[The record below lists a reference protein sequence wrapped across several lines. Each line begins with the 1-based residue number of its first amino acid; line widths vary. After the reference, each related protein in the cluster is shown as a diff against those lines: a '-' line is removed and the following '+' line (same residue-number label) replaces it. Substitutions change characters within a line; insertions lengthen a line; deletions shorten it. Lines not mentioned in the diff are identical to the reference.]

1 MPMGERC
8 GPSTNTEVATQKG
21 SRVVKKKGEGKMQAR
36 SKRSGQVRLALM
48 LIIGVAAAAACV
60 AALMWW
66 KAPVDPAQAAT
77 QPNIIFIITDDMRKD
92 DLNPTYMPQTTKQL
106 VEKGRSFQNAFVS
119 NPLCCPSRATIMRGQ
134 YGHNTKIWFNTNIF
148 DPDPNVHD
156 GGWLG
161 YNGNGYEKDNVA
173 THLKAA
179 GYRTGLFGKYL
190 NGYVDATDNTPPLGW
205 DRWFAFKTLHYYGY
219 DVNDQGTIKHFGS
232 KNSDYSTNVLNTQV
246 QDFIRTN
253 AAPGK
258 PPIFA
263 YVAPYAPHDP
273 AKPGPGDQT
282 TFNGIKAPRAPI
294 SFNEQDV
301 TDKPPWIQSLR
312 RLTSDDIANIDQRHE
327 NRIESLQAVDRL
339 VAAVVSTLGQQGVL
353 SNTYIVF
360 TSDNGFHHGEHR
372 IQQGKARP
380 YEEDIRVPLVIRGP
394 NVPPGSSIEELVL
407 NADYFPTFM
416 DLAGA
421 QTPPYV
427 DGRSLLPVLTGS
439 ATTSWRTAILIEG
452 RKYSADPE
460 IPVNLNYNGIRTS
473 TSKYVEYEGGFRELY
488 DLTPDAD
495 PNELTNTYYSADP
508 TVPPRPA
515 LKARLDALKSCQ
527 PQDDPTTPEVEKPCQ
542 AAEDGP

>member
-1 MPMGERC
+1 
-8 GPSTNTEVATQKG
+8 
-21 SRVVKKKGEGKMQAR
+21 MQASR
-36 SKRSGQVRLALM
+36 KRSGQVRLALM
-48 LIIGVAAAAACV
+48 LMVGVAAAAACV
-60 AALMWW
+60 VAFMLW
-66 KAPVDPAQAAT
+66 KAPVAPAQTAADP
-77 QPNIIFIITDDMRKD
+77 QPNIIFILTDDMRKD
-92 DLNPTYMPQTTKQL
+92 DLNARYMPQTTTQL
-106 VEKGRSFQNAFVS
+106 VAKGMSFQNAFVS

-161 YNGNGYEKDNVA
+161 YNGNHYEEDNVA

-190 NGYVDATDNTPPLGW
+190 NGYSGATDNTPPLGW

-273 AKPGPGDQT
+273 ARPGPGDQN

-294 SFNEQDV
+294 SFNEADV

-339 VAAVVSTLGQQGVL
+339 VAGVVSTLGQQGVL

-372 IQQGKARP
+372 IQRDKGRP
-380 YEEDIRVPLVIRGP
+380 YEESARVPLLVRGP
-394 NVPPGSSIEELVL
+394 GVAAGSSTNKLVL
-407 NADYFPTFM
+407 NTDYLPTFM

-439 ATTSWRTAILIEG
+439 STSSWRTAILIEG
-452 RKYSADPE
+452 DKYPEDPE
-460 IPVNLNYNGIRTS
+460 IPVDINYDGIRTS
-473 TSKYVEYEGGFRELY
+473 TSKYIEYEGGFRELY
-488 DLTPDAD
+488 DLSPGAD
-495 PNELTNTYYSADP
+495 PNEQTNTYYGADP
-508 TVPPRPA
+508 TMAPRPA
-515 LKARLDALKSCQ
+515 LKARLDALKGCQ

-542 AAEDGP
+542 TAENEP

>member
-21 SRVVKKKGEGKMQAR
+21 SRVVKKKGEGKMQASR
-36 SKRSGQVRLALM
+36 QRSGQVRLALM

-60 AALMWW
+60 AALLWW

-77 QPNIIFIITDDMRKD
+77 QPNIIFILTDDMRKD

-106 VEKGRSFQNAFVS
+106 VEKGMSFQNAFVS

-148 DPDPNVHD
+148 DPDPNVND

-190 NGYVDATDNTPPLGW
+190 NGYSGATDNTPPLGW
-205 DRWFAFKTLHYYGY
+205 NRWFAFKTLHYYGY
-219 DVNDQGTIKHFGS
+219 DVNDNGTIKHFGS

-327 NRIESLQAVDRL
+327 NRIESLQAVDDL

-372 IQQGKARP
+372 IRQGKARP
-380 YEEDIRVPLVIRGP
+380 YEESVRVPLVISGP
-394 NVPPGSSIEELVL
+394 SVAAGSTTDNLVL
-407 NADYFPTFM
+407 NTDYFPTFM

-421 QTPPYV
+421 QTPSYV
-427 DGRSLLPVLTGS
+427 DGRSLVPLLEPPPPES
-439 ATTSWRTAILIEG
+439 APPPWRTAILIEG
-452 RKYSADPE
+452 RGSGSDPE
-460 IPVNLNYNGIRTS
+460 IEVDRNYNAVRTS

-488 DLTPDAD
+488 NLSPPGTPGAD
-495 PNELTNTYYSADP
+495 PNEVANSYNP
-508 TVPPRPA
+508 TTPPTD
-515 LKARLDALKSCQ
+515 LVSRLQALKSCAGSGCF
-527 PQDDPTTPEVEKPCQ
+527 T
-542 AAEDGP
+542 AENGP

>member
-219 DVNDQGTIKHFGS
+219 DVNDQGTIKHYGS

-372 IQQGKARP
+372 IRQGKARP
-380 YEEDIRVPLVIRGP
+380 YEESVRVPLVISGP
-394 NVPPGSSIEELVL
+394 SVAAGSTTDNLVL
-407 NADYFPTFM
+407 NTDYFPTFM

-421 QTPPYV
+421 GAQTPSYV
-427 DGRSLLPVLTGS
+427 DGRSLRPVLTGP
-439 ATTSWRTAILIEG
+439 APASWRTAILIEG
-452 RKYSADPE
+452 RGSGSDPE
-460 IPVNLNYNGIRTS
+460 IEVDRNYNAVRTS
-473 TSKYVEYEGGFRELY
+473 TGKYVEYEGGFRELY
-488 DLTPDAD
+488 NLSPPGTPGAD
-495 PNELTNTYYSADP
+495 PNEVANSYNP
-508 TVPPRPA
+508 TTPPTD
-515 LKARLDALKSCQ
+515 LVSRLQALKSCAGSGCF
-527 PQDDPTTPEVEKPCQ
+527 T
-542 AAEDGP
+542 AENGP